1 MSDLIFYTVFAIRTQ
16 CFIFAGIFLV
26 KLNLSIKKG
35 VNMST
40 SFEVLELVGTS
51 NDSASEAVKS
61 IVLEA
66 NKTKPVSW
74 FEVVEERGRVT
85 QDGKIEFQ
93 VKIKIGR
100 KL

>member
-1 MSDLIFYTVFAIRTQ
+1 MFYFRRYL
-16 CFIFAGIFLV
+16 LV